1 MLFRLVY
8 FSNNL
13 LRRPRA
19 SAERQLTKLL
29 HASRHKNASL
39 GVTGALL
46 FDARHF
52 AQVLEGERSHVSH
65 LFCRI
70 CVDPRH
76 QAVTIVEA
84 KAISER
90 SFAKWSMALVR
101 SDLGPSLPL
110 CPGHMDGED
119 LTRQLVDLLAVQMD
133 AIGIDIEQQHSVQ
146 RTAQNAKGGQNG
158 EMRRVP

>member
-1 MLFRLVY
+1 MLFRLAY

-13 LRRPRA
+13 LRKPRA

-29 HASRHKNASL
+29 HAARNNNASL

-70 CVDPRH
+70 CADPRH
-76 QAVTIVEA
+76 DAVTIVEA
-84 KAISER
+84 KDIGER
-90 SFAKWSMALVR
+90 SFRSWSMALVKSDPDGLPFCPR
-101 SDLGPSLPL
+101 SVNGD
-110 CPGHMDGED
+110 E
-119 LTRQLVDLLAVQMD
+119 LTRRLRDLLAMQTD
-133 AIGIDIEQQHSVQ
+133 AVGVAVE
-146 RTAQNAKGGQNG
+146 
-158 EMRRVP
+158 

>member
-29 HASRHKNASL
+29 HAARHTNASL
-39 GVTGALL
+39 GITGALL
-46 FDARHF
+46 FDARHY

-70 CVDPRH
+70 CADPRH
-76 QAVTIVEA
+76 HAVTIVEA
-84 KAISER
+84 KVISER

-101 SDLGPSLPL
+101 ADLGPLLPL
-110 CPGHMDGED
+110 CPGPVDGED

-133 AIGIDIEQQHSVQ
+133 AIVIDFEQRHPVQ
-146 RTAQNAKGGQNG
+146 RTARNAKGGQNG
-158 EMRRVP
+158 EMRRLP